1 MNEIVKYNND
11 LHKLSLAKFTELE
24 QNLLFGVLVKCR
36 EQNSGV
42 EIELKADDLM
52 GFINQRK
59 NTTKQDLLDIAVKL
73 RENFFKLDF
82 SRLKQKTETNEICDE
97 YYNLFSFFKIYYYEK
112 NETHQNDYLS
122 RIVLKVND
130 DFAYLLHEFTNG
142 LHTQFEL
149 EEFLYLRGKYP
160 KILYRLLKQFRVKGY
175 FIAIWQNFKEQMGIP
190 PSFSNEKIETL
201 ILKPCVEKL
210 SETIKTNLFD
220 ARIPFENLEY
230 KLKKQKSHRG
240 KPQVT
245 HIEFYFKPQEAS
257 CLDERQ
263 KYLNEQNAKKPL
275 KPLAEPKEPHY
286 ITVLRE
292 LCVKKAQIK
301 KLNDKYSN
309 IKLIDINKSCKEY
322 YLMCQVDFFDEKLS
336 YLYENQIIN
345 FIVDYNKAQNF
356 IKAYEKEQK

>member
-1 MNEIVKYNND
+1 MNEIVKYSND
-11 LHKLSLAKFTELE
+11 LHKLSLAKFGELE

-36 EQNSGV
+36 EQAKGV
-42 EIELKADDLM
+42 ELELKADDLM
-52 GFINQRK
+52 RFINQRK
-59 NTTKQDLLDIAVKL
+59 NTTKQDLLDIAVNL

-82 SRLKQKTETNEICDE
+82 SRLKQKTETKEICDE

-112 NETHQNDYLS
+112 DKDHKSDYLS

-142 LHTQFEL
+142 LYTQFEL

-160 KILYRLLKQFRVKGY
+160 KTLYRLLKQFRAKGY
-175 FIAIWQNFKEQMGIP
+175 FIATWQDFKEQMGIP

-210 SETIKTNLFD
+210 SETFKTNLFD

-230 KLKKQKSHRG
+230 KLKKESSKRG

-263 KYLNEQNAKKPL
+263 KAKNLENQN
-275 KPLAEPKEPHY
+275 KPLAEPNEPRY
-286 ITVLRE
+286 ITELKE
-292 LCVKKAQIK
+292 LCEKKAEFEMDGKI
-301 KLNDKYSN
+301 
-309 IKLIDINKSCKEY
+309 IKLLSVGSGSDCY
-322 YLMCQVDFFDEKLS
+322 YLTIEK
-336 YLYENQIIN
+336 NQLNTMLELNYDLAQEIIKGAKN
-345 FIVDYNKAQNF
+345 ARKN
-356 IKAYEKEQK
+356 

>member
-1 MNEIVKYNND
+1 MNEIVKYSND
-11 LHKLSLAKFTELE
+11 LHKLSLAKFSELE

-36 EQNSGV
+36 EQAKGV
-42 EIELKADDLM
+42 ELELKADDLM
-52 GFINQRK
+52 RFINQRK
-59 NTTKQDLLDIAVKL
+59 NTTKQDLLNIAVSL

-82 SRLKQKTETNEICDE
+82 SRLKQKTETKEICDE

-112 NETHQNDYLS
+112 DKDHKGSYLS

-142 LHTQFEL
+142 LYTQFEL
-149 EEFLYLRGKYP
+149 EEFFYLRGKYP
-160 KILYRLLKQFRVKGY
+160 KTLYRLLKQFRETGY
-175 FIAIWQNFKEQMGIP
+175 YIKKWNDFREQMGIP

-210 SETIKTNLFD
+210 SETFKTNLFD

-230 KLKKQKSHRG
+230 RLKKESSKRG

-263 KYLNEQNAKKPL
+263 NYKKEQNAKQPL
-275 KPLAEPKEPHY
+275 IEPNEPHY
-286 ITVLRE
+286 ITE
-292 LCVKKAQIK
+292 LK
-301 KLNDKYSN
+301 KLCHKTQEYEIGDDEYKFERVEKAGNNYLLIY
-309 IKLIDINKSCKEY
+309 IKNKER
-322 YLMCQVDFFDEKLS
+322 LFTPPLT
-336 YLYENQIIN
+336 YENAQK
-345 FIVDYNKAQNF
+345 YLKA
-356 IKAYEKEQK
+356 KKKRD